1 MEERDKKTEL
11 LVGLFMTVGLIMIS
25 LLVLQFGSVR
35 DLFKGSYFLSVSFP
49 NASGL
54 KEASPVVLAG
64 KRIGK
69 VKNKPRHNETYT
81 GVIIDLEIFQGEK
94 IPANSV
100 FTITTAGLMGDAY
113 VDIEP
118 PKHITDEFITGSKTD
133 IIKGQEAS
141 GLSDL
146 QSAAERIGKQ
156 ISSVLQDDLKPAL
169 QDIKEAMSKVNKGAL
184 SDETINK
191 FKNGISKLDATLTR
205 VDDKV
210 ITDDNAKNLK
220 DALADLKEAAASF
233 KTASKNVEEG
243 SKKLAPL
250 LDKLESPIAKFD
262 KVMTTADEAIQAVK
276 TAATDFSIT
285 AKNITNSKGLLGAL
299 INDQRLRADFH
310 DLIYNM
316 KVNGPVLYS
325 NTADKERA
333 RQEQEQK
340 KQPPPAEAPKR
351 KSLFGN

>member
-1 MEERDKKTEL
+1 MEERDKKNEL
-11 LVGLFMTVGLIMIS
+11 LVGLFLTVGLVMIS
-25 LLVLQFGSVR
+25 LLILQFGSVR

-69 VKNKPRHNETYT
+69 VKDKPRHNKTYS

-94 IPANSV
+94 IPANST

-118 PKHITDEFITGSKTD
+118 PKAITDEFISETLTE
-133 IIKGQEAS
+133 IIPGQEAS

-156 ISSVLQDDLKPAL
+156 VSSVLQDDLKPAL
-169 QDIKEAMSKVNKGAL
+169 GEIKEAMTKVNKDAL
-184 SDETINK
+184 SKETIDK
-191 FKNGISKLDATLTR
+191 FKNAMTKLDTTLTR
-205 VDDKV
+205 VDEKLL
-210 ITDDNAKNLK
+210 NEENSKNLK
-220 DALADLKEAAASF
+220 EAIAELKDASTSF
-233 KTASKNVEEG
+233 KNASKSIEDS
-243 SKKLAPL
+243 SKKLSPL
-250 LDKLESPIAKFD
+250 IDKLNAPIEKMD
-262 KVMTTADEAIQAVK
+262 KVMTTADDAMKSIK
-276 TAATDFSIT
+276 TAADSFSVA
-285 AKNITNSKGLLGAL
+285 AKNITNGKGLLGAL
-299 INDQRLRADFH
+299 INDPQMKADFR
-310 DLIYNM
+310 DLIYNA
-316 KVNGPVLYS
+316 KVNGFVWYK

-333 RQEQEQK
+333 KQEPAPAP
-340 KQPPPAEAPKR
+340 QPQPAKR

>member
-11 LVGLFMTVGLIMIS
+11 LVGLFLTIGLIMLS

-81 GVIIDLEIFQGEK
+81 GVIIDLEIFEGEK
-94 IPANSV
+94 IPSGST
-100 FTITTAGLMGDAY
+100 FTVTTAGLMGDAY

-118 PKHITDEFITGSKTD
+118 PKHLTEEFISETQDG
-133 IIKGQEAS
+133 IIKGQEAG

-156 ISSVLQDDLKPAL
+156 VSSVLEDDLKPAL
-169 QDIKEAMSKVNKGAL
+169 TEIKQAMTKVNQEAL
-184 SDETINK
+184 SKDTIEK
-191 FKNGISKLDATLTR
+191 FKNGMTKLDSTLTR
-205 VDDKV
+205 VDEKLLNEE
-210 ITDDNAKNLK
+210 NAKNLK
-220 DALADLKEAAASF
+220 EAIAELKEAATSF
-233 KTASKNVEEG
+233 KNASLAIEDS
-243 SKKLAPL
+243 SKKISPL
-250 LDKLESPIAKFD
+250 IDKLDAPIAKVD
-262 KVMTTADEAIQAVK
+262 KAMTTADDAMKSIKEAA
-276 TAATDFSIT
+276 DSFSMA
-285 AKNITNSKGLLGAL
+285 AKNITNGKGLLGAL
-299 INDQRLRADFH
+299 INDPQMKSDFR
-310 DLIYNM
+310 DLIYNA
-316 KVNGPVLYS
+316 KVNGFIWYK

-333 RQEQEQK
+333 
-340 KQPPPAEAPKR
+340 KQVAPQPEPAKR

>member
-1 MEERDKKTEL
+1 MEERDKKNEL
-11 LVGLFMTVGLIMIS
+11 LVGLFLTVGLVMIS
-25 LLVLQFGSVR
+25 LLILQFGSVR

-69 VKNKPRHNETYT
+69 VKNKPRHNKTYT

-94 IPANSV
+94 IPSNST

-118 PKHITDEFITGSKTD
+118 PKAITDEFISETLTE
-133 IIKGQEAS
+133 IIPGKEAS

-156 ISSVLQDDLKPAL
+156 VSSVLQDDLKPAL
-169 QDIKEAMSKVNKGAL
+169 GEIKEAMTKVNKDAL
-184 SDETINK
+184 SKETIDK
-191 FKNGISKLDATLTR
+191 FKNAMTKLDSTLTR
-205 VDDKV
+205 VDDKLLNEE
-210 ITDDNAKNLK
+210 NAKNLK
-220 DALADLKEAAASF
+220 EAITELKDASTSF
-233 KTASKNVEEG
+233 KNASKSIEDS
-243 SKKLAPL
+243 SKKLSPL
-250 LDKLESPIAKFD
+250 IDKLNAPIEKMD
-262 KVMTTADEAIQAVK
+262 KVMATADDAMKSIK
-276 TAATDFSIT
+276 TAADSFSVA
-285 AKNITNSKGLLGAL
+285 AKNITNGKGLLGAL
-299 INDQRLRADFH
+299 INDAQMRADFH
-310 DLIYNM
+310 DLIYNA
-316 KVNGPVLYS
+316 KVNGFVWYK

-333 RQEQEQK
+333 KQEQ
-340 KQPPPAEAPKR
+340 PPAPQPQPPKR

>member
-11 LVGLFMTVGLIMIS
+11 LVGLFLTVGLVMIS

-94 IPANSV
+94 IPAKST
-100 FTITTAGLMGDAY
+100 FTITTAGLMGDAF
-113 VDIEP
+113 VDIDP
-118 PKHITDEFITGSKTD
+118 PEHITEEFITETQEG

-156 ISSVLQDDLKPAL
+156 VSSVLQDDLKPAL
-169 QDIKEAMSKVNKGAL
+169 GEIKEAMTKVNKDAL
-184 SDETINK
+184 SKETIDK
-191 FKNGISKLDATLTR
+191 FKNAMTKLDTTLTR
-205 VDDKV
+205 VDEKLLNEE
-210 ITDDNAKNLK
+210 NAKNLK
-220 DALADLKEAAASF
+220 EAIAELKDASTSF
-233 KTASKNVEEG
+233 KNASKAIEDS
-243 SKKLAPL
+243 SKKIGPL
-250 LDKLESPIAKFD
+250 IDKLDAPIAKVD
-262 KVMTTADEAIQAVK
+262 KAMSTADDAMKSIK
-276 TAATDFSIT
+276 AAADSFSVA
-285 AKNITNSKGLLGAL
+285 AKNITNGKGLLGAL
-299 INDQRLRADFH
+299 INDPQMKADFR
-310 DLIYNM
+310 DLIYNA
-316 KVNGPVLYS
+316 KVNGFVWYK
-325 NTADKERA
+325 NTAEKERA
-333 RQEQEQK
+333 
-340 KQPPPAEAPKR
+340 KQQAAPQPEPAKR